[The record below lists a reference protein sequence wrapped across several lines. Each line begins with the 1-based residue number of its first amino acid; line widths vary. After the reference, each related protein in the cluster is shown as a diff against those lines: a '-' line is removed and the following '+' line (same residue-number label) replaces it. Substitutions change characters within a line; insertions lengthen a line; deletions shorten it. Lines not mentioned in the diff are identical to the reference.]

1 MQAAKQKRDPNI
13 RTRLRR
19 IILVPTAALVALWL
33 VASSYLAYNALL
45 QYMVAKGTQDML
57 TPAAVALTAVM
68 DERSFTVAYL
78 EEPAE
83 YEDAL
88 REARADSDV
97 LMEDALTR
105 FEGALAL
112 SSPEVQDLII
122 SLRGRFDT
130 IPEIRAQVDGGQA
143 TRADVL
149 EFYNALMKNGADLF
163 DLQSREIPAANVVGI
178 GMSATYTFRTVD
190 MLAQADSHLTRAF
203 ATGELSAADQQE
215 FTRLVGAYHRTLDS
229 IRDFVGPE
237 QSRALTELDR
247 SPEWAA
253 LAELEDQVTARQIE
267 IETDPVTGAQTEN
280 LAIPISEQEWREAYT
295 PVKEQLVDLGASQAM
310 YAGDVQLGNAAR
322 AITTFLVAALGV
334 AAISVLTFRFALRAS
349 RTLSDRLNRLRDDTQ
364 ELADRRLPGIVE
376 RLGRN
381 EPVDVAR
388 EVPELSH
395 SDDEI
400 GQVARSFNAAQ
411 RTAVAAAVQQAELRE
426 GVNKVFL
433 NIAHRSQT
441 LVHRQLRLLDK
452 MEREQEDPEQLTE
465 LFKLD
470 HLATRSRRNA
480 ENLLILG
487 GETPG
492 RTWHRPMPLID
503 VLRSAISESGDY
515 TRVKRQRIAR
525 VWLNGPAVADVIHL
539 VAELVDNA
547 TAFSP
552 PHTSVHLRSEQVP
565 NGVTIEIEDR
575 GLGMKDEE
583 FTSANELLANPPE
596 FDVMRLNEKMRL
608 GLFVVSRLAQRHGI
622 KVRLRASPYGGV
634 QAIVLLPGSLVSTD
648 QPPAARPASGDTAPA
663 DRSRPG
669 NGTAES
675 GEEHAAGRTAENGA
689 RDVVPRHAERG
700 AHAAPDG
707 DVLSGP
713 GEPEPP
719 RPSRPRRVPGATL
732 PSASTVWSTGPN
744 GSHHAPDGGGTA
756 DVTTPSEGRAAPE
769 ERSAED
775 APAADARPRL
785 PKRRPQANL
794 APQLYDSGPTSAA
807 DPSPAEDP
815 ERSQRLRQSMSA
827 FQQGTRRGRAD
838 GRQQQNKTEKD
849 T

>member
-1 MQAAKQKRDPNI
+1 MQAAKQKRDPSI

-33 VASSYLAYNALL
+33 VASGYLAYNALL
-45 QYMVAKGTQDML
+45 QYMVARGTQDML

-68 DERSFTVAYL
+68 DERSATIAYL
-78 EEPAE
+78 EEPSE

-88 REARADSDV
+88 RESRGDSDV

-105 FEGALAL
+105 FEGALSL

-130 IPEIRAQVDGGQA
+130 IPEIRAQVDSGQA

-149 EFYNALMKNGADLF
+149 EFYNALMKNGSDLF

-190 MLAQADSHLTRAF
+190 LLAQADSQLARAF
-203 ATGELSAADQQE
+203 ATGELSTADQQA
-215 FTRLVGAYHRTLDS
+215 FTRLVGAYHQQLDS
-229 IRDFVGPE
+229 IRDFMGPE
-237 QSRALTELDR
+237 QAAALTQLDR

-253 LAELEDQVTARQIE
+253 LGELEDQVTSRQTRT
-267 IETDPVTGAQTEN
+267 ETDPVTGQETEN
-280 LAIPISEQEWREAYT
+280 LAVPISEEEWREAYT
-295 PVKEQLVDLGASQAM
+295 PVKQQLVDMGASQAM
-310 YAGDVQLGNAAR
+310 YAGDVQIGNAVR
-322 AITTFLVAALGV
+322 AVSAFLGMAVGV
-334 AAISVLTFRFALRAS
+334 AVICVLAFRFALRAAH
-349 RTLSDRLNRLRDDTQ
+349 TVSDRLNRLRDETQ
-364 ELADRRLPGIVE
+364 ELADRRLPGIME

-400 GQVARSFNAAQ
+400 GEVARSFNAAQ

-452 MEREQEDPEQLTE
+452 LEREQEDPDQLTE

-525 VWLNGPAVADVIHL
+525 VWLSGPAVADVIHL

-552 PHTSVHLRSEQVP
+552 PHTNVHLRSEQVP
-565 NGVTIEIEDR
+565 NGVTVEIEDR

-583 FTSANELLANPPE
+583 FTDANELLANPPE

-634 QAIVLLPGSLVSTD
+634 QAIVLLPSALVSTD
-648 QPPAARPASGDTAPA
+648 EPPASAGAPA
-663 DRSRPG
+663 GEAGSARRDHADAHGADDDRDASTGPR
-669 NGTAES
+669 
-675 GEEHAAGRTAENGA
+675 RT
-689 RDVVPRHAERG
+689 VPRHAERG
-700 AHAAPDG
+700 AHAAPPAG
-707 DVLSGP
+707 DVLAGP
-713 GEPEPP
+713 GEPDPAQP
-719 RPSRPRRVPGATL
+719 ARTARPSRPRRVPGATL
-732 PSASTVWSTGPN
+732 PTAGTVWSTGPN
-744 GSHHAPDGGGTA
+744 GAPAAGGGPEGDSSGARPEAAPQEPAPDG
-756 DVTTPSEGRAAPE
+756 
-769 ERSAED
+769 
-775 APAADARPRL
+775 APAGGRPRL
-785 PKRRPQANL
+785 PKRQPQANL
-794 APQLYDSGPTSAA
+794 APQLYDSGPTSA
-807 DPSPAEDP
+807 PGPAATEDP
-815 ERSQRLRQSMSA
+815 ERSQRLRRNMAA

-838 GRQQQNKTEKD
+838 GRQHQNETEKD
-849 T
+849 A